1 METENNK
8 MSPKNVAS
16 SKDEPMGKGDWNEDV
31 LAYLE
36 QIEDHLS
43 SIRKNITA
51 ITVLAIV
58 AVIIAAFN
66 LIHP

>member
-1 METENNK
+1 METEDNK
-8 MSPKNVAS
+8 MSPKYATN

-31 LAYLE
+31 IAYLE

-43 SIRKNITA
+43 SIRRNITA
-51 ITVLAIV
+51 ITILAIV
-58 AVIIAAFN
+58 AVIIEAFN